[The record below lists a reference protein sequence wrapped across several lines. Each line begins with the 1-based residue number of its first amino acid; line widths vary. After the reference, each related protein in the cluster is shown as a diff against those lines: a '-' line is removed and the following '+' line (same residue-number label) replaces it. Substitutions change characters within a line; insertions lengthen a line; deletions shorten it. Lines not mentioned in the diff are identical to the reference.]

1 MYYEYVSR
9 LRPKMNLSSKW
20 ATLCL
25 HETRWFWSTRTFHG
39 KHELWHWIIFYLK
52 NKKTNRRG
60 SYSRPRKQ
68 NFKGVR
74 LLGKYWANNLSF
86 CTYIHTRLIISAVS
100 CQNESN
106 SHFVKQKLHEL
117 KICNVL
123 ELRLVMK
130 YINFY
135 TFYSLH
141 CICIIYSSTTEKIK
155 VK

>member
-1 MYYEYVSR
+1 MIQPEGKYVQAWNVTRVYYEYVSR

-39 KHELWHWIIFYLK
+39 KHELWYWIIFYLK

-86 CTYIHTRLIISAVS
+86 CTYINTRLIISAVS
-100 CQNESN
+100 GQNESN

-117 KICNVL
+117 KFAMFWNCV
-123 ELRLVMK
+123 
-130 YINFY
+130 
-135 TFYSLH
+135 
-141 CICIIYSSTTEKIK
+141 
-155 VK
+155 